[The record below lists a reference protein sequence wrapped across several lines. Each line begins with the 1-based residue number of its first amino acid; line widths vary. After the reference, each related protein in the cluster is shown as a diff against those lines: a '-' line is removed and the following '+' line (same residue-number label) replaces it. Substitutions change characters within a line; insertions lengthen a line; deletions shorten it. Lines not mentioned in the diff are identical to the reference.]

1 MKDLGFTGLQTQDS
15 LGITRA
21 RLAKQRLNENMSLI
35 NQIKDMEV
43 RVLSCF
49 KRKETQKVVKGRA
62 CSGAQEA
69 YHLYN
74 NMDFPLFF
82 TYQIVNAGGFSCFQ
96 QV

>member
-21 RLAKQRLNENMSLI
+21 RLAKRRLNENMTLL

-43 RVLSCF
+43 RVLSF
-49 KRKETQKVVKGRA
+49 IKRKGTQKVVKGRA

-74 NMDFPLFF
+74 NM
-82 TYQIVNAGGFSCFQ
+82 GFSLSFIY
-96 QV
+96 